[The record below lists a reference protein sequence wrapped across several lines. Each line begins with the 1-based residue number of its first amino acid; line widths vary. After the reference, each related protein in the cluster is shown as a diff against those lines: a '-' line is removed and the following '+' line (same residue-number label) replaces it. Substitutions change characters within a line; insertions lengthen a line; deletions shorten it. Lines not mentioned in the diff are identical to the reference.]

1 MISHSQIHSAFSV
14 DQGKGRMLL
23 FFLHFFS
30 ISPFNMDI
38 IRSIN
43 KGAVKDPPIIK
54 RQSGT
59 VSMKSSGLAVTNR
72 IHLTLIATL
81 TDVTAPPE
89 SSLTLSL
96 LSLLTSTA
104 LTTPSV
110 FPLTLF
116 LISIY
121 FAAAPPLP

>member
-1 MISHSQIHSAFSV
+1 MSEWYSIYEVLWSGRDKQDSSH
-14 DQGKGRMLL
+14 
-23 FFLHFFS
+23 
-30 ISPFNMDI
+30 
-38 IRSIN
+38 
-43 KGAVKDPPIIK
+43 
-54 RQSGT
+54 T
-59 VSMKSSGLAVTNR
+59 E
-72 IHLTLIATL
+72 LIATL

-110 FPLTLF
+110 FPLSLF

-121 FAAAPPLP
+121 FAAAPLLP